1 MLGRCFIEVA
11 TLKSITAYLH
21 SSISPPEKRKKR
33 KNCTWIID
41 TLNVLQVENSFRGTT
56 FPVIIADK
64 SICHELRLLE
74 PLINGIAEV
83 GNDTPTNGLES
94 QNTGR
99 SWSREEVL
107 HFLDELGWL
116 FQRKRNSTLLGVPDY
131 KLNRFKFLV
140 IFAME
145 HDFCALVKTL
155 LDILLELNLGRR
167 GLVTESMKML
177 WEIHPLNRAVR
188 RRCSRMVDLLVH
200 YSIIDPDDASQK
212 YIFPPN
218 LAGPG
223 GLTPLHLAA
232 CASSSEELI
241 DALIS
246 DPQEVLQLVCISF
259 FPKVK
264 IIQFL
269 TFDICM

>member
-1 MLGRCFIEVA
+1 M
-11 TLKSITAYLH
+11 
-21 SSISPPEKRKKR
+21 
-33 KNCTWIID
+33 
-41 TLNVLQVENSFRGTT
+41 QVENSLKGSS

-74 PLINGIAEV
+74 PQINGVAGV
-83 GNDTPTNGLES
+83 GNDTRTDGLES

-99 SWSREEVL
+99 SWPREEVL

-116 FQRKRNSTLLGVPDY
+116 FQRKRNSTLLEVPEY

-140 IFAME
+140 TFAME

-155 LDILLELNLGRR
+155 LDLLLELNLGRR
-167 GLVTESMKML
+167 GLVTDSMKML

-188 RRCSRMVDLLVH
+188 RRCREMVDLLVH
-200 YSIIDPDDASQK
+200 YSIIDPDDASEK

-246 DPQEVLQLVCISF
+246 DPQEVSYLVFILFS
-259 FPKVK
+259 PKVEV
-264 IIQFL
+264 IQFL
-269 TFDICM
+269 TFFMCM